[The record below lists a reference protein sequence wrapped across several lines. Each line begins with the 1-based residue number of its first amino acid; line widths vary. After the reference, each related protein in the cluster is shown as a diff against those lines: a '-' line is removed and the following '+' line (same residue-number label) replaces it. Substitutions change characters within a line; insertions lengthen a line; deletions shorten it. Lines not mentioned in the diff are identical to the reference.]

1 MNRMRSFYLGA
12 TAFAVLAAYS
22 TPAFE
27 AAAPAN
33 PFAQPSALPL
43 HAPPFDKIKDS
54 DYQPA
59 FEQGMKEQIAEV
71 DQIAGNKAAPTF
83 ENTIVA
89 LEKSGRMLDRVS
101 QAFFGVVQANTN
113 DTLDKTQAAEAP
125 KLAAHQ
131 DAITLNPKLFARVKA
146 VYDQRAKL
154 KLDGESMQLL
164 TIDYLQFIH
173 AGANLSDTDKKRL
186 MEINKEDAS
195 LETAFQQKLVAAS
208 KAASFVTANKADLA
222 GLSDAEIAAAAKA
235 AEDHKLPGKYLIPQ
249 QNTTQQPVLASL
261 TDRAVREKIFDN
273 SWTRT
278 EKGDANDTRATISE
292 LAKIRAEKAKLL
304 GYPNYA
310 AYVLYDQMA
319 KTPEAVEKF
328 IAQLVPAT
336 GAKAADEGKQ
346 IQAMIDKSGKHF
358 DLKPWDWEMYSEKVR
373 KAKYDLDQS
382 ELKPYFE
389 LNKVL
394 KDGVFY
400 AANQLYGIT
409 FKERHDI
416 PVYQPD
422 VRVFDVMDKDGSQ
435 LGMIY
440 FDYFKRDNKGG
451 GAWMSNFVNQSKLL
465 GTKPVVYNVA
475 NFTKPAP
482 GQPALLSFDDVT
494 TMFHEFG
501 HALHG
506 LFANEQYPSLA
517 GASTARDWVEFP
529 SQFNEHWA
537 LYPDVLKHY
546 AVNYKTGQTIPQAL
560 VDKIKSSQTWG
571 QGYDLGELLA
581 ASDLDM
587 QWHGLTADMPKQDV
601 DKFEEQA
608 LKNTH
613 TDFANVPTRY
623 RSSYFLHIWAN
634 GYAAGYY
641 AYQWTVM
648 LDDDAFAWFTSH
660 GGLTRANGQR
670 FRDMILSKGH
680 TEDYGPMFRA
690 FYGKDPDIGPMLEH
704 RGLAAPKH

>member
-1 MNRMRSFYLGA
+1 
-12 TAFAVLAAYS
+12 
-22 TPAFE
+22 
-27 AAAPAN
+27 
-33 PFAQPSALPL
+33 
-43 HAPPFDKIKDS
+43 
-54 DYQPA
+54 
-59 FEQGMKEQIAEV
+59 
-71 DQIAGNKAAPTF
+71 
-83 ENTIVA
+83 
-89 LEKSGRMLDRVS
+89 MLDRVS

-113 DTLDKTQAAEAP
+113 DTLDKTQAAVAP

-131 DAITLNPKLFARVKA
+131 DAITLNPTLFARVKA
-146 VYDQRAKL
+146 VYDQRDKL
-154 KLDGESMQLL
+154 NLDPESLQLL

-173 AGANLSDTDKKRL
+173 AGANLSETDKKRL

-195 LETAFQQKLVAAS
+195 LETAFQQKLLAAS
-208 KAASFVTANKADLA
+208 KAAAFVTANKADLA

-235 AEDHKLPGKYLIPQ
+235 AEDHKLAGKYLIPQ

-261 TDRAVREKIFDN
+261 TDRAVREKIFGN
-273 SWTRT
+273 SWMRT

-336 GAKAADEGKQ
+336 GAKADDEGKQ
-346 IQAMIDKSGKHF
+346 IQAMIDKSGPHF

-394 KDGVFY
+394 QDGVFY

-440 FDYFKRDNKGG
+440 FDYFKRDNKAG
-451 GAWMSNFVNQSKLL
+451 GAWMSNWVQQSKLL

-546 AVNYKTGQTIPQAL
+546 AVNYKTGETIPQAL
-560 VDKIKSSQTWG
+560 VDKIKNSQSWG

-608 LKNTH
+608 LKATH

-648 LDDDAFAWFTSH
+648 LDDDAFAWFGKN
-660 GGLTRANGQR
+660 GGMTRANGQR

-704 RGLAAPKH
+704 RGLAAPKP

>member
-1 MNRMRSFYLGA
+1 
-12 TAFAVLAAYS
+12 
-22 TPAFE
+22 
-27 AAAPAN
+27 
-33 PFAQPSALPL
+33 
-43 HAPPFDKIKDS
+43 
-54 DYQPA
+54 
-59 FEQGMKEQIAEV
+59 
-71 DQIAGNKAAPTF
+71 
-83 ENTIVA
+83 
-89 LEKSGRMLDRVS
+89 MLDRVS

-222 GLSDAEIAAAAKA
+222 GLSDSEIAAAAKA
-235 AEDHKLPGKYLIPQ
+235 GEDHKLPGKYVIPQ

-336 GAKAADEGKQ
+336 GAKAADEAAQ

-394 KDGVFY
+394 QDGVFY

-409 FKERHDI
+409 FKER
-416 PVYQPD
+416 
-422 VRVFDVMDKDGSQ
+422 
-435 LGMIY
+435 
-440 FDYFKRDNKGG
+440 
-451 GAWMSNFVNQSKLL
+451 
-465 GTKPVVYNVA
+465 
-475 NFTKPAP
+475 
-482 GQPALLSFDDVT
+482 T
-494 TMFHEFG
+494 TFRSIS
-501 HALHG
+501 
-506 LFANEQYPSLA
+506 PTC
-517 GASTARDWVEFP
+517 AS
-529 SQFNEHWA
+529 S
-537 LYPDVLKHY
+537 
-546 AVNYKTGQTIPQAL
+546 
-560 VDKIKSSQTWG
+560 
-571 QGYDLGELLA
+571 
-581 ASDLDM
+581 M
-587 QWHGLTADMPKQDV
+587 
-601 DKFEEQA
+601 
-608 LKNTH
+608 
-613 TDFANVPTRY
+613 
-623 RSSYFLHIWAN
+623 
-634 GYAAGYY
+634 
-641 AYQWTVM
+641 
-648 LDDDAFAWFTSH
+648 
-660 GGLTRANGQR
+660 
-670 FRDMILSKGH
+670 
-680 TEDYGPMFRA
+680 
-690 FYGKDPDIGPMLEH
+690 
-704 RGLAAPKH
+704 